1 MKPLLLVLLF
11 AGIGATGLT
20 LAQNQIA
27 ISSTNKVTSITIDC
41 NLDAAL
47 CKRLAKKSI
56 RPPAPPAPPAPPVPP
71 EASEPPE
78 PPELAELADLPDFPE
93 PPEPPLPPP
102 PPPKV
107 VIPKEVHRACQGK
120 KVGEEAHWRI
130 GSKADYTGIC
140 RQQQGELQ
148 LDVRHIKLN
157 D

>member
-27 ISSTNKVTSITIDC
+27 ISNTSKATSITIDC
-41 NLDAAL
+41 NADAAL

-56 RPPAPPAPPAPPVPP
+56 RPPAPPVPPAPPAPPD
-71 EASEPPE
+71 ASEPPE
-78 PPELAELADLPDFPE
+78 LPDLSDLPE

-120 KVGEEAHWRI
+120 KVGEEAQWRI
-130 GSKADYTGIC
+130 GNKAYYAGTC

-148 LDVRHIKLN
+148 LDVHHIKISE
-157 D
+157 